1 MIRTIAIFIF
11 IVGVYIF
18 GMSYHNIDLAVN
30 AVNGSIDTNGFG
42 YSQDLKQMYLNGMMG
57 MNISAVSMISGFALL
72 FGLRDKD
79 YNSMKEEKEYKE
91 DLKEFLE

>member
-72 FGLRDKD
+72 FGVRDKHGD
-79 YNSMKEEKEYKE
+79 INN
-91 DLKEFLE
+91 